1 MPACLTRPQVN
12 SAKSGFGRVFT
23 ELHFETADTAYPAV
37 QLSVEL
43 DCRVDLL
50 EFLHTDAEGLV
61 IFVRLQSEDGAEL
74 RTRLESID
82 VDAEVRVLQ
91 SVGEELLAE
100 YVPEQSIVGTL
111 ARNGVIPQSAV
122 ATDGLASITGV
133 VPGDRDSRGVVERV
147 RRDHPSVEFTGK
159 RDAEVVA
166 PLVTEAGVRSL
177 FASLLTD
184 RQWEAVRLA
193 YERGYFDQ
201 PQGHSQTELADEMGI
216 SQKTFSQHLNA
227 AQRKL
232 LSVVF
237 EG

>member
-1 MPACLTRPQVN
+1 MT
-12 SAKSGFGRVFT
+12 GHGRAFT
-23 ELHFETADTAYPAV
+23 ELSFETADTAYPAV
-37 QLSVEL
+37 QLSAEL

-50 EFLHTDAEGLV
+50 EFMHTDADGLV
-61 IFVRLQSEDGAEL
+61 IFVRLQNEAADKL
-74 RTRLESID
+74 LTRVQSLD

-91 SVGEELLAE
+91 AVGEELLAE

-111 ARNGVIPQSAV
+111 ARHGVIPQSAA
-122 ATDGLASITGV
+122 ATAGVVSITGV
-133 VPGDRDSRGVVERV
+133 VPGDRDSRSIVDRV
-147 RRDHPSVEFTGK
+147 QRDHPSVEFTGK
-159 RDAEVVA
+159 RDAQVVA

-177 FASLLTD
+177 FGELLTD

-193 YERGYFDQ
+193 FERGYFDQ

-237 EG
+237 DG